1 MDATCAI
8 QNSIHVFSLVH
19 INMCPGFWVHIRKDP
34 NRSGRFYEM
43 SEKNI
48 VCRVTSLSVAKMG
61 SLAAQ
66 PVLQCELEYAE
77 CRVNSEQNNTL
88 QACHPAFDERRNR

>member
-1 MDATCAI
+1 MRTGKGRTVEETC
-8 QNSIHVFSLVH
+8 NR
-19 INMCPGFWVHIRKDP
+19 MKKCPNWTDERIRTD
-34 NRSGRFYEM
+34 SGRFYEM

-48 VCRVTSLSVAKMG
+48 VFRVTISSVAKMG
-61 SLAAQ
+61 SPAAQ

>member
-1 MDATCAI
+1 MPELD
-8 QNSIHVFSLVH
+8 
-19 INMCPGFWVHIRKDP
+19 GGKDP
-34 NRSGRFYEM
+34 NRFGRFYEM

-48 VCRVTSLSVAKMG
+48 VCRVTISSVAKMG
-61 SLAAQ
+61 SPAAQ